1 MTTLHNVRAI
11 ASTIAL
17 TVAMT
22 VVGASILMRSPKS
35 RRGGCGGGTLV
46 EGVRGGWQLEGV
58 T

>member
-1 MTTLHNVRAI
+1 VRAI